1 MFFSSRRSRSAKESG
16 ESAAAEQT
24 SAAEEFRKLAE
35 AVSALK
41 APVAS
46 MELLGRTLIATVQES
61 ELTAPKAADLRD
73 ELLIKLATR
82 PDARH
87 VVLDFQNVDYLDSAC
102 LGMLLQILRKVREN
116 GGRIAIAS
124 VKTRVEGLFKLTR
137 LEQLFPMKRDV
148 IDAVHVV
155 EQLGS

>member
-1 MFFSSRRSRSAKESG
+1 MFFSNRRSRSAKDNG
-16 ESAAAEQT
+16 EAREEPSA
-24 SAAEEFRKLAE
+24 SAAEEFRRLAE

-41 APVAS
+41 TPVAT
-46 MELLGRTLIATVQES
+46 MELLGRTLIATVQEA

-102 LGMLLQILRKVREN
+102 LGMLLQILRKIREN

-155 EQLGS
+155 EGLG

>member
-1 MFFSSRRSRSAKESG
+1 MFFSQRRSRSSKEREEANQS
-16 ESAAAEQT
+16 S
-24 SAAEEFRKLAE
+24 SAAEEVRRLAE

-41 APVAS
+41 SPVAS
-46 MELLGRTLIATVQES
+46 MELLGRTLIATVQEP

-73 ELLIKLATR
+73 ELLIKLASR

-87 VVLDFQNVDYLDSAC
+87 VVLDFQNVEYLDSAC
-102 LGMLLQILRKVREN
+102 LGMLLQILRKVREH

-137 LEQLFPMKRDV
+137 LEQLFPMKRNV
-148 IDAVHVV
+148 IDAVHIV
-155 EQLGS
+155 EGIG